1 MSKQLQ
7 ILINREYRID
17 VEKIHLLLQ
26 LVEELQA
33 YEMCGIP
40 IMLEGRRSTPVKIA
54 EACVLKEESNY
65 MRDYVENEK
74 GGLAQLR
81 FDKIKS

>member
-1 MSKQLQ
+1 MDLKKFQ
-7 ILINREYRID
+7 
-17 VEKIHLLLQ
+17 LLLQ
-26 LVEELQA
+26 LIEELQT

-40 IMLEGRRSTPVKIA
+40 IILEGRKSTPVQIA
-54 EACVLKEESNY
+54 KECVLREDNYY

-81 FDKIKS
+81 FDKVSQ

>member
-1 MSKQLQ
+1 M
-7 ILINREYRID
+7 D
-17 VEKIHLLLQ
+17 VKKIQLLLQ
-26 LVEELQA
+26 LIEELQT

-54 EACVLKEESNY
+54 EACVLKEGSYY

-81 FDKIKS
+81 FDKIEN